1 LRVGPELADP
11 TFRSRSC
18 FGCDL
23 NDLFGLWRFAEALRS
38 QYVRAMLA
46 KVHYPGPEGEDRS
59 FDAEVPD
66 PAPRT
71 HTFVNPADGSEVS
84 ATLEQVEDAMQPGG
98 GVAIYGANPD

>member
-1 LRVGPELADP
+1 
-11 TFRSRSC
+11 
-18 FGCDL
+18 
-23 NDLFGLWRFAEALRS
+23 
-38 QYVRAMLA
+38 MMA